1 MADLTKAERIVA
13 TYWALVEVARGR
25 TTITYGDLASAID
38 GVSARSVGR
47 YLDIIAVH
55 LFLTERPP
63 LTALAVSRLS
73 GTPGGGWLAVGET
86 FHEACARVYAHDW
99 QHDLFDSLMV

>member
-13 TYWALVEVARGR
+13 TYWALVEVAQGR
-25 TTITYGDLASAID
+25 TTITYGDLASEID

-55 LFLTERPP
+55 LFLTW
-63 LTALAVSRLS
+63 TASAHSFGGEPMEWYARGWMACSR
-73 GTPGGGWLAVGET
+73 
-86 FHEACARVYAHDW
+86 
-99 QHDLFDSLMV
+99 